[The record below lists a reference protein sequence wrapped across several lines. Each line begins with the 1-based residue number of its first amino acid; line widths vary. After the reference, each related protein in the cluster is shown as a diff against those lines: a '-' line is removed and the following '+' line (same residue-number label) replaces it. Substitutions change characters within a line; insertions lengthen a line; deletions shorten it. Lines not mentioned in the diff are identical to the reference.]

1 MRTLSLLAFIFLALL
16 VEAQNPSTRLLLMN
30 GREMAVF
37 NFNDTSY
44 TDLRFSYDKNFF
56 RRERMHI
63 DQRRQAGKYFDTSIR
78 SPRAETLPVVL
89 KPGKLDRLE
98 VFASKD
104 TLGIEKLLYFYDPDI
119 GNDMAP
125 DAARAFV
132 LGERDARIAKR
143 GMGWFYGGL
152 AAGLAGGYAA
162 QGSIWAVAI
171 PPLVSL
177 TALIPAVSIP
187 ERAIHNMS
195 YQYNDDYAAG
205 FESRARS
212 RNIRQALKGSVIG
225 TALGLVV
232 HAIVDNNR

>member
-1 MRTLSLLAFIFLALL
+1 MREFILLSFVFIAFSAKSQ
-16 VEAQNPSTRLLLMN
+16 ESPSRLLLMN
-30 GREMAVF
+30 GREMDVY

-63 DQRRQAGKYFDTSIR
+63 NQRRKAGKYFDTSIR
-78 SPRAETLPVVL
+78 SSRADALPVVL
-89 KPGKLDRLE
+89 KGGKLDRLE
-98 VFASKD
+98 VLTIKD
-104 TLGIEKLLYFYDPDI
+104 AQGNEKLLYFYDPDI
-119 GNDMAP
+119 GNDMTP

-132 LGERDARIAKR
+132 LGERDARVAKK

-152 AAGLAGGYAA
+152 GAGFVGGYAA
-162 QGSIWAVAI
+162 RGSIWAVAVPPILSLSAMI
-171 PPLVSL
+171 P
-177 TALIPAVSIP
+177 TVSIP
-187 ERAIHNMS
+187 ERAIHDIS

-225 TALGLVV
+225 TVLGLVV
-232 HAIVDNNR
+232 FAIVDNN